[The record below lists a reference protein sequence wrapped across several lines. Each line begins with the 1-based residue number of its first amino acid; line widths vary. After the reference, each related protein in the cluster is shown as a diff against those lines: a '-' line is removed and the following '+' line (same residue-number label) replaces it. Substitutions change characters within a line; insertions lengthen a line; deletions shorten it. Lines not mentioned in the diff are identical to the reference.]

1 MSLLV
6 TNPDNETDGGS
17 LELDGASF
25 ITSTDVGGITYV
37 FVAGATDNGISV
49 FSLGLDGSLNN
60 VSNVT
65 DSGALNLVGVSGLST
80 ITSNGNT
87 YLIAAGAGD
96 NGLSV
101 FRVGTGGALT
111 SVDNVA
117 DDATLKLG
125 GVARVTTATVGG
137 NAYVF
142 AAGTNDDGISV
153 FRVAGDGKLTDV
165 ANLADTGVFE
175 LDGVKGL
182 TTAVIGGNTFLF
194 AAGGVDDGLSVFQV
208 AANGSL
214 THTSSVTDDATLKL
228 DGASDIATAVV
239 GGVTYVFATGTIDN
253 GISVFSVN
261 SSGILTNVA
270 NVSDSASLR
279 LAGATGLSVS
289 LMGST
294 TYLTVGGGENGLS
307 MFRVNAGGTLTFMD
321 NIDDGGSRELAG
333 TTQVHTATVG
343 GTSYII
349 AAGSTDDGIST
360 LGLKPSG
367 QLWFTTEGGDG
378 DTRIVRVN
386 NDGSSQTINIDNT
399 PATDP
404 LPSSFQADV
413 GLDTAAGFYFGLS
426 NSGTFGDNA
435 LLVRGNIGSSATP
448 TTVVDFPD
456 TVIVNGMQVDAINH
470 KIYVGYQ
477 DGSGSAPANTGIRVY
492 SYNPLTGA
500 LTDQGFLVTSATDTR
515 GQESGFDLLDPR
527 DFALDSSIGRL
538 FYTELLTGGAAS
550 IGLFRLDLASPNT
563 TTQLVSQAQFPDDG
577 SNGYI
582 YDVEVDQTTDL
593 VYFTT
598 QSNAPSP
605 DAGYNAAQNAIWYI
619 SENASS
625 GTAVKVSLAGMPGG
639 STFYPGDMTF
649 DQTKR
654 QLYVESE
661 EGNGGSADDVIYVFQ
676 LDGAGTT
683 ATLINSIYPSPTFVS
698 NGANIQGMT
707 FSQIAILNSLS
718 GTAAQPAEQGGA
730 GTVLLTGAP
739 VITDFDGDHLA
750 GATVQITGG
759 TFSSNETSAADDHL
773 VYGASSQISGLISG
787 TNITISWN
795 ASTSTLSFSGYD
807 TIANYQAALAAVR
820 FYSTGDNPTNY
831 GLNTDRTI
839 TWTVSDGTPDVPGGS
854 QNSGTTVI
862 TIGAVNDAPVNGT
875 VSSATGNED
884 ASIAVTGLQIGDPDA
899 NPALDT
905 VTVTLSVTKGVL
917 TLLTNVS
924 SGLTSGEVSGNGT
937 ATVTLTGTLN
947 EINATLAATN
957 GLLFTGNANVNGTD
971 TLTVVTNDGGGTGS
985 GGAQSDTDGYTIT
998 INALNDAHTGG
1009 AAISGTA
1016 TEDQV
1021 LTAVSTLADVDG
1033 IGTLHYQWQHDVGGG
1048 YVNVGTD
1055 QSTYTLGDSD
1065 VGGVVRVVIYY
1076 TDAGGTVESATSS
1089 GTAAIANVNDDP
1101 TGGVSITGTTTENQ
1115 ILTANT
1121 AALADADG
1129 LGTLHYQWQRNSGS
1143 GFVNV
1148 GTDQTTYTLGDAD
1161 VGAIIRVVTS
1171 YTDGRGSAEAV
1182 TSTATAAI
1190 AGVNDPHT
1198 GGASITG
1205 TATEDQVLTAV
1216 STLADVDGLGTLHYQ
1231 WQHDVGSGYVNV
1243 GTDQSTYTLGDSD
1256 VGGVVR
1262 VIISYT
1268 DGQGF
1273 AETATSAAT
1282 AAVANI
1288 DDLAVAQDDAFSTN
1302 EATVIGAGLSVFNNN
1317 GDGADTDPDSAL
1329 SVIEVNGL
1337 AANVGTAVTLASG
1350 ALLTLNA
1357 DGTFSYDPNG
1367 AFDDLPGASSGASN
1381 LTRDDSFTY
1390 TLAGGD
1396 VATVVV
1402 TVSGVDSDGDA
1413 LRGIGGVNDILTG
1426 GIGSDKYF
1434 IGDAGD
1440 TIVETAGQGTADR
1453 VYAEVSFTL
1462 AADDDIE
1469 ILSTI
1474 TSTGTGAINLTGNT
1488 LSQTI
1493 YGNAGNNILHDGGTS
1508 GSPLFASSP
1517 DRLVGGDG
1525 NDTYLVYNTGDVVV
1539 ENVNEGTDRVS
1550 AGVDYKL
1557 GSGVHVELLNTT
1569 SLAATYAIDL
1579 TGNSFAQ
1586 TIRGNA
1592 GDNILNDGGAGAADT
1607 LIGGDGNDSYLIYNA
1622 GDTIV
1627 ELTGEGNDR
1636 VSARVDFVLA
1646 DDASIEY
1653 LNTTSLL
1660 ATHAI
1665 DLTGNNL
1672 SQLVRGNAG
1681 TNTLDGGDGDDLLY
1695 GMGGQDSFRF
1705 STTLS
1710 AGNIDRI
1717 GDFNVADDRI
1727 ELDHTIFTGLSIG
1740 ALSVSAFKDTAV
1752 AEKDANDRIIYN
1764 SDTGALLYDADGSG
1778 TAFGNVRFATLIG
1791 DPTLTA
1797 ADFFVV

>member
-1 MSLLV
+1 MFGGYFMSFLV

-25 ITSTDVGGITYV
+25 ITSTDVGGTTYV
-37 FVAGATDNGISV
+37 FVAGTTDNGISV

-117 DDATLKLG
+117 DDATLNLG

-175 LDGVKGL
+175 LDGVKGM
-182 TTAVIGGNTFLF
+182 TTAVIGGSTFLF

-214 THTSSVTDDATLKL
+214 THTSSVTDNGTLKL
-228 DGASDIATAVV
+228 DGASDVATAVV

-253 GISVFSVN
+253 GVSVFSVN

-270 NVSDSASLR
+270 NVSDTASLR

-294 TYLTVGGGENGLS
+294 TYLTVGGGENSLS

-321 NIDDGGSRELAG
+321 NIDDGGARELAG

-349 AAGSTDDGIST
+349 AAGSTDDGVSV
-360 LGLKPSG
+360 LGSSPTG
-367 QLWFTTEGGDG
+367 QMWFMTEGGDAE
-378 DTRIVRVN
+378 TRLMHIN
-386 NDGSSQTINIDNT
+386 NDGSGFVTTVDNG
-399 PATDP
+399 AAGVGDDKFV
-404 LPSSFQADV
+404 SSFTADL
-413 GLDTAAGFYFGLS
+413 GLDTAAGFYFAVLNG
-426 NSGTFGDNA
+426 GPTGDHA
-435 LLVRGNIGSSATP
+435 FLVRGVIGSSAAP

-456 TVIVNGMQVDAINH
+456 DIIVNTIQVDAVNNR
-470 KIYVGYQ
+470 IYACFMDGQ
-477 DGSGSAPANTGIRVY
+477 DADPAGIRVY
-492 SYNPLTGA
+492 DYDPLTGA
-500 LTDQGFLVTSATDTR
+500 LTDQGFLLTAATDSR
-515 GQESGFDLLDPR
+515 GQEGGYDILDPR

-538 FYTELLTGGAAS
+538 FYTETLTGTVNAT
-550 IGLFRLDLASPNT
+550 GLFRLDLSNPNA

-582 YDVEVDQTTDL
+582 IDVEVDQTTDL
-593 VYFTT
+593 VYFSTES
-598 QSNAPSP
+598 QHPSP
-605 DAGYNAAQNAIWYI
+605 AGDYVPAQNAIWYI
-619 SENASS
+619 SENATN
-625 GTAVKVSLAGMPGG
+625 GTAAKVSLVGLPGG
-639 STFYPGDMTF
+639 NVFYPGDMTF
-649 DQTKR
+649 DQGTR

-661 EGNGGSADDVIYVFQ
+661 EVDSVGGDDVIYVFQ

-683 ATLINSIYPSPTFVS
+683 ATLINTINPGLTTT
-698 NGANIQGMT
+698 GANILGMT
-707 FSQIAILNSLS
+707 FSQIAALNTLN
-718 GTAAQPAEQGGA
+718 GTATVVVEQQVSA
-730 GTVLLTGAP
+730 TTLLTGAP
-739 VITDFDGDHLA
+739 SITDFDGDHLA
-750 GATVQITGG
+750 SATVQITGG
-759 TFSSNETSAADDHL
+759 KFSSNETSNSDDHL
-773 VYGASSQISGLISG
+773 GYGAGKQISGLISG
-787 TNITISWN
+787 TNITVSWDS
-795 ASTSTLSFSGYD
+795 ATESLTLTGYD
-807 TIANYQAALAAVR
+807 TIAHYQAALAAIT
-820 FYSTGDNPTNY
+820 YWTTGDNPTNY
-831 GLNTDRTI
+831 GLNTSRTV
-839 TWTVSDGTPDVPGGS
+839 TWTISDGTPDIPGGS
-854 QNSGTTVI
+854 VNSGTT
-862 TIGAVNDAPVNGT
+862 TLNLSAVNDAPVNGT

-884 ASIAVTGLQIGDPDA
+884 ANVAVSGLQISDPDA
-899 NPALDT
+899 NPAITDI
-905 VTVTLSVTKGVL
+905 TVTLSVTKGVL

-971 TLTVVTNDGGGTGS
+971 TLTVVTNDGGNTGS

-1033 IGTLHYQWQHDVGGG
+1033 LGTLHYQWQHDVGSG

-1055 QSTYTLGDSD
+1055 LSTYTLGDSD

-1076 TDAGGTVESATSS
+1076 TDTGGTVESATSS
-1089 GTAAIANVNDDP
+1089 ATAAIANVNDNP

-1115 ILTANT
+1115 VLTADT
-1121 AALADADG
+1121 SSLADADG

-1148 GTDQTTYTLGDAD
+1148 GTDQATYTLGDAD
-1161 VGAIIRVVTS
+1161 VGGVVRVVTS
-1171 YTDGRGSAEAV
+1171 YTDGQGFAEAV

-1231 WQHDVGSGYVNV
+1231 WQHDVGSGYVNI

-1273 AETATSAAT
+1273 AETATSTAT
-1282 AAVANI
+1282 AAIANI
-1288 DDLAVAQDDAFSTN
+1288 DDLAVAKDDAFVTD
-1302 EATVIGAGLSVFNNN
+1302 EATAIGAGLSVFNNN
-1317 GDGADTDPDSAL
+1317 GNGADTDPDSAL
-1329 SVIEVNGL
+1329 SVIEVNGVV
-1337 AANVGTAVTLASG
+1337 ANVGAAVTLASG

-1367 AFDDLPGASSGASN
+1367 AFDDLPGSASGAAN
-1381 LTRDDSFTY
+1381 LTRTDSFSY

-1396 VATVVV
+1396 TATVVI
-1402 TVSGVDSDGDA
+1402 TVAGLDSNGDI
-1413 LRGIGGVNDILTG
+1413 LRGIDGTNDALTG
-1426 GIGSDKYF
+1426 GIGSDKYV

-1440 TIVETAGQGTADR
+1440 TIIETAGQGTADR
-1453 VYAEVSFTL
+1453 VYAKVSFAL

-1469 ILSTI
+1469 IMGTISSSSTA
-1474 TSTGTGAINLTGNT
+1474 AINLTGNT

-1493 YGNAGNNILHDGGTS
+1493 YGNAGNNVLHDGGTS
-1508 GSPLFASSP
+1508 GTPLFASSP
-1517 DRLVGGDG
+1517 DRLVGGGG
-1525 NDTYLVYNTGDVVV
+1525 NDTYVVYNTGDVVV
-1539 ENVNEGTDRVS
+1539 ESVNQGSDRVS

-1557 GSGVHVELLNTT
+1557 GSGVHVEYLNTT
-1569 SLAATYAIDL
+1569 SLAATYASISPA
-1579 TGNSFAQ
+1579 TVS
-1586 TIRGNA
+1586 RKPS
-1592 GDNILNDGGAGAADT
+1592 AAMP
-1607 LIGGDGNDSYLIYNA
+1607 A
-1622 GDTIV
+1622 
-1627 ELTGEGNDR
+1627 
-1636 VSARVDFVLA
+1636 
-1646 DDASIEY
+1646 
-1653 LNTTSLL
+1653 TTS
-1660 ATHAI
+1660 
-1665 DLTGNNL
+1665 
-1672 SQLVRGNAG
+1672 
-1681 TNTLDGGDGDDLLY
+1681 
-1695 GMGGQDSFRF
+1695 
-1705 STTLS
+1705 STTAAQAPPIPSSAALAMTAMSSTIPATRLS
-1710 AGNIDRI
+1710 
-1717 GDFNVADDRI
+1717 
-1727 ELDHTIFTGLSIG
+1727 S
-1740 ALSVSAFKDTAV
+1740 
-1752 AEKDANDRIIYN
+1752 
-1764 SDTGALLYDADGSG
+1764 
-1778 TAFGNVRFATLIG
+1778 
-1791 DPTLTA
+1791 
-1797 ADFFVV
+1797 